1 MNQGLTFKAQDSTS
15 ATKKLSKILDV
26 VCENRIM
33 TTIIAADELTDN
45 NIGVEADSNDM
56 LRIKLVKN
64 G

>member
-15 ATKKLSKILDV
+15 AMKKLGEILDV

-33 TTIIAADELTDN
+33 TTIVAADELTDN

-56 LRIKLVKN
+56 LRMKLVKN